1 MSIDHEMVRIE
12 RLEGAVNEGDVR
24 GLAGVLVDAVE
35 SGAAVSFVQPLELEK
50 ASAWWRE
57 TLQGT
62 GRGDRVVFVAREV
75 GGEIVG
81 TVQYVRA
88 WAPNQPHRAEIVKL
102 MVRRGSRSVGVGEG
116 LMRMAE
122 ADARAAGVRL
132 LTLDAKRG
140 AGAERLYQ
148 RLGWTQV
155 GVIPRFALD
164 PDGKALHD
172 TVIYYKEIG

>member
-1 MSIDHEMVRIE
+1 
-12 RLEGAVNEGDVR
+12 
-24 GLAGVLVDAVE
+24 
-35 SGAAVSFVQPLELEK
+35 
-50 ASAWWRE
+50 
-57 TLQGT
+57 
-62 GRGDRVVFVAREV
+62 
-75 GGEIVG
+75 
-81 TVQYVRA
+81 
-88 WAPNQPHRAEIVKL
+88 
-102 MVRRGSRSVGVGEG
+102 
-116 LMRMAE
+116 MAE